1 MTQGPPGRAT
11 GTERQARAPGSGP
24 RAVPWQAAFLVLA
37 AIWGCSF
44 WWIKLGL
51 GTFAPVQV
59 AFVRLAIG
67 AATLAIIAAATR
79 TPLPRRLSTWRHLFI
94 VSLFFNSVPFTLFAI
109 GETHV
114 SSVLAGI
121 INATTPLTTLVVVMA
136 AFPEERPTRER
147 VAGLLVGFAGALV
160 VVGIWQGLGAGEWLG
175 IAACAGAVTCYG
187 VAIPYLR
194 RHLSGLP
201 DGAIA
206 LTTGQIVC
214 GAAVLLPFAVLAGP
228 IPGPVRTDA
237 LLGMLG
243 LGALGSGIAYLLN
256 FRVVREAGST
266 TASTVTYVTPL
277 FAVVVGVAF
286 LGEGISWN
294 EPVGGLVVL
303 AGVAIAQGRART
315 LASAIARALG
325 RGTPE
330 RDVPTTG

>member
-1 MTQGPPGRAT
+1 MTKGPRPPGAGVASGGRAA
-11 GTERQARAPGSGP
+11 GGGS
-24 RAVPWQAAFLVLA
+24 RTVPWQATFLALA

-59 AFVRLAIG
+59 AFVRLAVG
-67 AATLAIIAAATR
+67 AATLVVIASLTR
-79 TPLPRRLSTWRHLFI
+79 TPLPRRLSTWRHLFV
-94 VSLFFNSVPFTLFAI
+94 VSLFFNSVPFTLFAF

-121 INATTPLTTLVVVMA
+121 INATTPLTTLVVVMV

-147 VAGLLVGFAGALV
+147 IAGLLVGFAGALV
-160 VVGIWQGLGAGEWLG
+160 VVGVWQGLGAGEWLG
-175 IAACAGAVTCYG
+175 IAACGGAVACYG
-187 VAIPYLR
+187 VAFPYMR
-194 RHLSGLP
+194 RHLTGLP

-206 LTTGQIVC
+206 LTTGQVLC
-214 GAAVLLPFAVLAGP
+214 GAAVLLPFAILAGP
-228 IPGPVRTDA
+228 VPGPVRADA

-243 LGALGSGIAYLLN
+243 LGALGSGVAYLLN
-256 FRVVREAGST
+256 FGVIRSAGST

-294 EPVGGLVVL
+294 EPIGGLVVL
-303 AGVAIAQGRART
+303 AGVAIAQGRVRT
-315 LASAIARALG
+315 LAGGLARALG
-325 RGTPE
+325 RAE
-330 RDVPTTG
+330 REGEVPTTG

>member
-1 MTQGPPGRAT
+1 MTAGPREPGAGMAPPGRAA
-11 GTERQARAPGSGP
+11 GGAP
-24 RAVPWQAAFLVLA
+24 RTVPWQATFLALA

-67 AATLAIIAAATR
+67 AATLGAIAALTR

-147 VAGLLVGFAGALV
+147 IAGLLVGFAGALV

-175 IAACAGAVTCYG
+175 IAACVGAVACYG
-187 VAIPYLR
+187 VAFPYMR
-194 RHLSGLP
+194 RHLTGLP

-206 LTTGQIVC
+206 LTTGQILC
-214 GAAVLLPFAVLAGP
+214 GAVVLLPFAVLAGP
-228 IPGPVRTDA
+228 MPGPVRADA

-243 LGALGSGIAYLLN
+243 LGALGSGVAYLLN
-256 FRVVREAGST
+256 FGVVRAAGST

-286 LGEGISWN
+286 LGEGVSWN
-294 EPVGGLVVL
+294 EPTGGLVVL
-303 AGVAIAQGRART
+303 VGVAIAQGRAHT
-315 LASAIARALG
+315 VLSALARALG
-325 RGTPE
+325 RAAHEG
-330 RDVPTTG
+330 DVPTAG